1 MSILLQA
8 IGINKW
14 YAYILI
20 AIAALSAIGVAL
32 QRVRSGGAKDEK
44 MKAAE
49 RALERM
55 KQNAQIKLSVERTST
70 DSARAILLNR
80 YSR

>member
-32 QRVRSGGAKDEK
+32 QRVRTGGAQDEK
-44 MKAAE
+44 MKNAE

-70 DSARAILLNR
+70 DSARELLRNR